1 MKHLLALGVC
11 LLAFRS
17 APLAAQTAAGGGKN
31 LAVVS
36 AGPTG
41 EVASLAEANEIR
53 IVFSEPMV
61 SLGRIP
67 AVVQAPYVRI
77 APAIPGAF
85 RWSGTT
91 ILIFTPAVKPPL
103 PYATRYDVTVDA
115 TAAAVSGRT
124 LGKPYTFSF
133 TTPTVKLLRTQTYR
147 RGGRADAPFVVL
159 LRFNQPVEPAD
170 VARASE
176 RAVRAAR
183 LGTAARSRRRPAAAG
198 GDRSD
203 LDDAVQR
210 QGRGDECRGFVEPP
224 GGAAAHER
232 LGQEALSACQ
242 HARGVRDR
250 HPRSVR
256 ELGEAHA
263 RRRAEVARRSGDAR
277 PASRNTR

>member
-11 LLAFRS
+11 LLALVP
-17 APLAAQTAAGGGKN
+17 APLAAQTAAGAGKN
-31 LAVVS
+31 LTVVS

-41 EVASLAEANEIR
+41 EVASLAEVNEIR

-61 SLGRIP
+61 ALGRIP

-77 APAIPGAF
+77 TPAIPGAF

-133 TTPTVKLLRTQTYR
+133 TTPTVKLLRTETYR

-159 LRFNQPVEPAD
+159 LHFNQPVEPAD
-170 VARASE
+170 VAAHLS
-176 RAVRAAR
+176 RAVRIAR
-183 LGTAARSRRRPAAAG
+183 VGPSDRSRRTC
-198 GDRSD
+198 S
-203 LDDAVQR
+203 
-210 QGRGDECRGFVEPP
+210 
-224 GGAAAHER
+224 
-232 LGQEALSACQ
+232 
-242 HARGVRDR
+242 
-250 HPRSVR
+250 
-256 ELGEAHA
+256 
-263 RRRAEVARRSGDAR
+263 SG
-277 PASRNTR
+277 

>member
-11 LLAFRS
+11 LVAFGS
-17 APLAAQTAAGGGKN
+17 ALLTAQTAGGGKN

-67 AVVQAPYVRI
+67 AVVQVPYVRI

-103 PYATRYDVTVDA
+103 PYATRYEVTVDA

-124 LGKPYTFSF
+124 LAKPYIFSF
-133 TTPTVKLLRTQTYR
+133 TTPTVKLLRTR
-147 RGGRADAPFVVL
+147 DVPAPW
-159 LRFNQPVEPAD
+159 P
-170 VARASE
+170 
-176 RAVRAAR
+176 
-183 LGTAARSRRRPAAAG
+183 RRRTV
-198 GDRSD
+198 R
-203 LDDAVQR
+203 
-210 QGRGDECRGFVEPP
+210 
-224 GGAAAHER
+224 GAAAI
-232 LGQEALSACQ
+232 Q
-242 HARGVRDR
+242 
-250 HPRSVR
+250 
-256 ELGEAHA
+256 
-263 RRRAEVARRSGDAR
+263 
-277 PASRNTR
+277 PAGPTG